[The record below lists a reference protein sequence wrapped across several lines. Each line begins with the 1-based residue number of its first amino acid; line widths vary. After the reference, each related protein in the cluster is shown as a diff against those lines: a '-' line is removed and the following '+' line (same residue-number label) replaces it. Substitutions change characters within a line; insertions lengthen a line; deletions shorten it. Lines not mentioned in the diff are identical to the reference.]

1 MHKSRGCRH
10 PVLRVW
16 ANSNEHADVMTCE
29 VDEVEIVRVKQLQ
42 MWFKVQVRVEILNH
56 RGSIF
61 LLDKF

>member
-1 MHKSRGCRH
+1 M
-10 PVLRVW
+10 LRVW